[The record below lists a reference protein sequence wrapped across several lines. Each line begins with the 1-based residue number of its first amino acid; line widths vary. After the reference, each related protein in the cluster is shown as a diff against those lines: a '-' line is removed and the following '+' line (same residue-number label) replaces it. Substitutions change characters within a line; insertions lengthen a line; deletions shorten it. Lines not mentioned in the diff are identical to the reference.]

1 MSNNTHLGPSPPHR
15 RLIQGP
21 LQWPRRL
28 VEVLLSLY
36 RLPRIKQT
44 LSSQRLA
51 RLAVMVVYLGS
62 FHRFLDPDQ
71 QKLWFRL
78 LLLLLAGRKELQQ
91 LAGID
96 HWEAKQAK
104 LLLLLPLQRELAE
117 TLRRAL
123 LELELELE
131 VVP

>member
-1 MSNNTHLGPSPPHR
+1 M
-15 RLIQGP
+15 
-21 LQWPRRL
+21 
-28 VEVLLSLY
+28 LLSLY

-78 LLLLLAGRKELQQ
+78 LLLLLLLLLAGRKDLQQ

-96 HWEAKQAK
+96 RWEAKQAK
-104 LLLLLPLQRELAE
+104 LLLLLLLQRELAE

-123 LELELELE
+123 LELELEVE